1 MDGLRDCRHL
11 RCELV
16 LELLLEGGCFCH
28 VAVLALGDACTLQLI
43 LETCVEVGGIRLNA
57 KESPEL
63 RLDLVVRGSLP
74 FLPGKTKDNRF
85 FDELIRNGAQCQ
97 LRVLP
102 DLAGCAANL
111 LDELAQTLRVV
122 ADRVLGFVDLN
133 GCRAGAIVVF
143 EPFLA
148 DAKTDDRES
157 RDHKSNDASGGIK
170 LRATAEQL
178 ATDGTAFP
186 FPGGSRDA
194 RPATPFRHGGQLLLR
209 RCWQTSASKI
219 RTGG

>member
-1 MDGLRDCRHL
+1 M
-11 RCELV
+11 
-16 LELLLEGGCFCH
+16 
-28 VAVLALGDACTLQLI
+28 QLI

-148 DAKTDDRES
+148 DAKTDDSES
-157 RDHKSNDASGGIK
+157 SDHKSNDGSGGIK
-170 LRATAEQL
+170 LGGMAEQL
-178 ATDGTAFP
+178 ATDGTALP
-186 FPGGSRDA
+186 LPGGSRDA